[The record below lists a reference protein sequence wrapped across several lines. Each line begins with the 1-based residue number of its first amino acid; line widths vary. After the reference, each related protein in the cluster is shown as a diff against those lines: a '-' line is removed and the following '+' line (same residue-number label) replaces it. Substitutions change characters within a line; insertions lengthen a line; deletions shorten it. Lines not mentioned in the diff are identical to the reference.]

1 MDRVGDVA
9 LKMIKL
15 NHALDWMQ
23 EELNDLQERSQY
35 RELHVTSTEDGTWI
49 DYKGRRVLNLSSN
62 NYLGISFDP
71 KIIDAVLTRFQA
83 AGMGATASRL
93 VVGNHPLYVQAE
105 EALAKSKQTEAA
117 LIFPNGYMANLGA
130 ISSIVGREDTVYSD
144 SLNHASI
151 IDGIKVSR
159 AQVERYN
166 HNDLDHLE
174 SLLKKSNGSRGGK
187 KLIVTDTVFSMD
199 GDVAPLAELV
209 QLKERYGAMLMID
222 EAHSG
227 GIYGPHGEG
236 LAYHHGLQERVDIH
250 MGTFSKAYGCY
261 GAYVVG
267 SKVLREY
274 LINKARSFIFTTGLP
289 PIILSCIV
297 GAIEIVKNEDDR
309 RTQLQKNAD
318 YFRNGIQSIGF
329 DTLGSETQIIPAV
342 IGENEATVRF
352 SKALL
357 EKGIGGVAIRPPTV
371 AEGMAR
377 IRFTVMATH
386 REEDLTWALEQIK
399 QIAREQG
406 ILLKT

>member
-71 KIIDAVLTRFQA
+71 KVIDAVLTRFQA

-406 ILLKT
+406 ILLKM